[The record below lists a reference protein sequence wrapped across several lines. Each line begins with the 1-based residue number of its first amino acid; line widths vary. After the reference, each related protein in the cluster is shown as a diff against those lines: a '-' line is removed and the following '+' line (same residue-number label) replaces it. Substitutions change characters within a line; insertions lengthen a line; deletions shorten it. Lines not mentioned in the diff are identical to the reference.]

1 MDMQQNA
8 FGYALKMELIEG
20 IGTGVKN
27 PGAKFS
33 IAGIKIGN
41 IMTHLFIN
49 TEIFKYYVD
58 SDDKCVP

>member
-1 MDMQQNA
+1 MKKNNAAKLMDMQQNA

-41 IMTHLFIN
+41 IMTHLF
-49 TEIFKYYVD
+49 
-58 SDDKCVP
+58 

>member
-41 IMTHLFIN
+41 IMTHLF
-49 TEIFKYYVD
+49 
-58 SDDKCVP
+58 